1 MLLPCPVLATR
12 QRGSANGMVTDD
24 RLGGFM
30 CCRLLSGTPEST
42 PVSILV
48 TDRSGKIVKRV
59 ASIYYMNARDG
70 ACGATLG
77 FAAQSRWDPRGRWG
91 RVTVARR
98 DDDRCKGHEPIYP
111 QASTMGIY
119 GPPPQNVCF
128 RMPIHRRGFIAQRRR
143 GAEGPNPFSPRLS
156 LSARD
161 FFQSSRQMAQ
171 PPCADGFPLPNVND
185 VVP

>member
-1 MLLPCPVLATR
+1 
-12 QRGSANGMVTDD
+12 MVTDD

-59 ASIYYMNARDG
+59 ASIYYMNARAG

-91 RVTVARR
+91 WVTIRRR
-98 DDDRCKGHEPIYP
+98 D
-111 QASTMGIY
+111 
-119 GPPPQNVCF
+119 VV
-128 RMPIHRRGFIAQRRR
+128 RRQRR
-143 GAEGPNPFSPRLS
+143 PPISPE
-156 LSARD
+156 
-161 FFQSSRQMAQ
+161 
-171 PPCADGFPLPNVND
+171 
-185 VVP
+185 